1 MPRPVATSSEKG
13 LQDGWTRATLILR
26 KEYLEKLKS
35 LAYWERKKVK
45 EVMDEVLAGYL
56 RRKRIRPMKNK

>member
-1 MPRPVATSSEKG
+1 M
-13 LQDGWTRATLILR
+13 R